1 MVLTGGPV
9 HRPGFKMCSKY
20 TSESMEHEDA
30 YHTYTDQR
38 VIQSN
43 EMWMLLLI
51 GYMRLYLDTCMFKIQ
66 DSNPGVSNLKFT
78 IFLFSFL
85 NYESMITH
93 LQETWKIQNK
103 VTQSYIIQYV
113 ISFFFFYVVYLFGCS
128 GSQLQHVGSSS
139 LTRDQTWAP
148 CTQSLSHWTTR
159 EVPKMFKAS
168 P

>member
-103 VTQSYIIQYV
+103 VTQSSIIQYV
-113 ISFFFFYVVYLFGCS
+113 ISFFFMLFIYLAALGLSCS
-128 GSQLQHVGSSS
+128 MWDL
-139 LTRDQTWAP
+139 AP
-148 CTQSLSHWTTR
+148 
-159 EVPKMFKAS
+159 
-168 P
+168 